1 VDHNSVF
8 VCSFGWR
15 GIHWTSC
22 RAESGNAAESSG
34 HQAIAMNKQALAQY
48 TWVEQHTIRLK
59 GEQKKQEH
67 FQGQMGH
74 EGKPKRLPWIRLP
87 LRIKEGTRAV

>member
-1 VDHNSVF
+1 
-8 VCSFGWR
+8 
-15 GIHWTSC
+15 
-22 RAESGNAAESSG
+22 
-34 HQAIAMNKQALAQY
+34 MNKQALAQY